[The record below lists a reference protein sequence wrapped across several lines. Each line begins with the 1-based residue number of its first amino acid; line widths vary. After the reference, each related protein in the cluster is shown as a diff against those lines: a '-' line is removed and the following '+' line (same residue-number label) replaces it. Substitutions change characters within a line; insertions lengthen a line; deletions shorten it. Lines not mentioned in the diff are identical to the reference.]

1 MATMVKVETKTLV
14 KENKLNSSDRGEIEE
29 ENLTEVNRG
38 RILQSVSWFDSQ
50 GQYVHWG
57 GDDDVDDVVDD
68 VVDDHLDLS
77 EGDWHR
83 NKAEPEV
90 RQGEVEDEQVPEQ
103 EISVNFWA
111 GTF

>member
-57 GDDDVDDVVDD
+57 GDDDDDVVD
-68 VVDDHLDLS
+68 VDHLDLS

-111 GTF
+111 GIF

>member
-57 GDDDVDDVVDD
+57 GDDDDD

-111 GTF
+111 GAF